1 MSTGSHSGQL
11 FQTLPTHMGA
21 WSKYVLGWIE
31 PEVLEY
37 GEPRA
42 KFTLGQGS
50 RPPKGTEA
58 AVKVNLPAK
67 RVRSVSRTAA
77 TTPGG
82 APTTRATPTSA

>member
-1 MSTGSHSGQL
+1 MCTGSHSGRL

-37 GEPRA
+37 GSQAGRGRARPGAPARPRA
-42 KFTLGQGS
+42 PST
-50 RPPKGTEA
+50 

-67 RVRSVSRTAA
+67 RVQVGEPHSGELAWWS
-77 TTPGG
+77 
-82 APTTRATPTSA
+82 SNDQS